1 MDAFLLFYKA
11 SPESIVVV
19 TAFSVKKTDIVIRT
33 VHSAKNKGQYFL
45 QKQRTVLS
53 AKTKD
58 STFSIFHMRQHLA
71 KPFH

>member
-19 TAFSVKKTDIVIRT
+19 TAFSVKKRYRHKDSTFC
-33 VHSAKNKGQYFL
+33 K
-45 QKQRTVLS
+45 KQRTVLS